1 MALRFCILKAAGI
14 VNARAHNPLS
24 TVMIIAV
31 TIVPYKG
38 PGQIIYICM
47 WWKYGTIFFCIH
59 ALISILKIFCIHAL
73 ISKLKISLENLEH
86 HAPRAEHCRHDGAER
101 DADSDKSNL

>member
-1 MALRFCILKAAGI
+1 M
-14 VNARAHNPLS
+14 NARAHSPLS

-47 WWKYGTIFFCIH
+47 WWKYGTIFFCNH
-59 ALISILKIFCIHAL
+59 ALISILKI
-73 ISKLKISLENLEH
+73 SVENLEH
-86 HAPRAEHCRHDGAER
+86 HAPRAEHCGHDGTER